1 MCESVLET
9 HSLSLAC
16 LRAHCAQLQGT
27 LAGGEEEGEEGRK
40 PMCNGTLGKTGED
53 AVNFEPTSSPPHHTL
68 TGVTHPP
75 VHTHSSRG
83 DVPSI
88 SQPIQTSS
96 GTTPLW
102 YTVSKTKS
110 NALSSQRERRVLNT
124 SHSYWQ
130 ERTGISGSGLSRTT
144 VSVSGRTQ
152 EEEERRRRRRVLTL
166 TRSFRQGYHG
176 DDTPSCQP
184 QQKQEKERFLQF
196 LG

>member
-9 HSLSLAC
+9 HSLPLAC
-16 LRAHCAQLQGT
+16 LRTHCAQLQGR
-27 LAGGEEEGEEGRK
+27 LAEGGEEL
-40 PMCNGTLGKTGED
+40 MCNGTLGKTGED

-96 GTTPLW
+96 GTTSLW
-102 YTVSKTKS
+102 CTVSKTMS
-110 NALSSQRERRVLNT
+110 NVLSSQRECRVLNT
-124 SHSYWQ
+124 GHSYWQ
-130 ERTGISGSGLSRTT
+130 ERTGRSGSGLSRTT
-144 VSVSGRTQ
+144 VSVSSRTQ
-152 EEEERRRRRRVLTL
+152 EEEERKRRRRRVLTL

-176 DDTPSCQP
+176 DDTPSCQT
-184 QQKQEKERFLQF
+184 QWEQEKERFLQF